1 MSVESSP
8 GRCARGYT
16 PRMIPTLSIGVD
28 ENGLGPKLGPMVV
41 TAALVSLTAPAAE
54 VSTRLQGVVGD
65 SKGLCAHGDMARVE
79 SLVLAILESHLGLR
93 PSEYDALRL
102 ALALQPEAELRALCP
117 AGASPEVCF
126 GARLELPA
134 FGGVVDARAR
144 RDAEAVREAG
154 MTLRSARQA
163 YACAKAL
170 NVAKANGRSR
180 FDVDLDLMIALAAR
194 LREEAG
200 ATVDAVCGK
209 VGGRKS
215 YAPALTAAWPLLAT
229 EVESQAESRYEIPRF
244 GRLRFLRD
252 ADASEPA
259 VSLAS
264 LIGKYARE
272 LATERAHRYFRAA
285 LPTLAPCSGYH
296 DPVTAR
302 YIDATAL
309 LRAQRGVREECFVR

>member
-1 MSVESSP
+1 MSVESSRHE
-8 GRCARGYT
+8 GRAEYT
-16 PRMIPTLSIGVD
+16 PRMIPSLCVGVD

-41 TAALVSLTAPAAE
+41 TAALVSLTAPAAD
-54 VSTRLQGVVGD
+54 VASRLQGVVGD

-93 PSEYDALRL
+93 LGSYDALRA
-102 ALALQPEAELRALCP
+102 ALALQSEQDLRALCP
-117 AGASPEVCF
+117 PGASPEVCF
-126 GARLELPA
+126 GAALELPA

-144 RDAEAVREAG
+144 REAEAVREAG
-154 MTLRSARQA
+154 MTLLGARQG

-170 NVAKANGRSR
+170 NVSRAKGISR

-194 LREEAG
+194 LGEDARAP
-200 ATVDAVCGK
+200 VDAVCGK
-209 VGGRKS
+209 VGGRKN
-215 YAPALTAAWPLLAT
+215 YAPALSNRWPLLAT
-229 EVESQAESRYEIPRF
+229 ELESQAESRYVIPRF
-244 GRLRFLRD
+244 GRVRFVRD
-252 ADASEPA
+252 ADASEPS

-285 LPTLAPCSGYH
+285 LPTLSPCSGYH

-309 LRAQRGVREECFVR
+309 LRAQRGVRDECFVR